1 MSFDK
6 ETCMCGVTGI
16 ARESGS
22 VADELYA
29 NLIKLTHRAHD
40 TTGAVT
46 SDNGQTY
53 LHRGMGEVANV
64 FTKQIL
70 EGMKGSV
77 GIGHVRW
84 TTVGDI
90 NINNAHPLCGIFH
103 GKKFYI
109 GHNGQINNINELER
123 QFPLYNLDVTTD
135 TKFIVALISSSG
147 KDTFEEALQYACSI
161 LKGTYSLVIL
171 YDDKIYAV
179 RDTTGNRP
187 LVLGVN
193 GNALMVSSETV
204 AFNPL
209 GGRYI
214 DEVHPGE
221 IITIT
226 RNPLDFSRMSIRKV
240 PDKMPLR
247 LMFCLFEMI
256 YLLHPA
262 SIFLGRTVQLVRE
275 QMGKELFK
283 EHPLDGD
290 VVIGIPDSGLA
301 AARGYARASGIQK
314 ETGIIRSHYAG
325 RVFMDPIAERKEKHR
340 IKHDVVREIVDG
352 KIIDVFDDSL
362 VAGETAKKIIALL
375 RQNGAKKINM
385 FVSSPPPIDICH
397 FGVPTAPSYR
407 RLIAADH
414 KGDVEKIRKEIGADT
429 LYYLSLASTI
439 RSVIETPP
447 VIPGYPKLTEEDF
460 CTSCFTGRYQI
471 PIPQMTVCG

>member
-1 MSFDK
+1 
-6 ETCMCGVTGI
+6 MCGVTGI
-16 ARESGS
+16 VRESGP
-22 VADELYA
+22 VADDLYA

-40 TTGAVT
+40 TSGAVT
-46 SDNGQTY
+46 SDNGETY

-64 FTKQIL
+64 FTKEIL

-84 TTVGDI
+84 TTVGDT
-90 NINNAHPLCGIFH
+90 NLNNAHPLCGIFR

-109 GHNGQINNINELER
+109 GHNGQINNIDELTQ
-123 QFPLYNLDVTTD
+123 QFPFYESDITTD
-135 TKFIVALISSSG
+135 TKFISALISFSG

-187 LVLGVN
+187 LVLGIN
-193 GNALMVSSETV
+193 GNALMVSSESV

-221 IITIT
+221 IVTIT
-226 RNPLDFSRMSIRKV
+226 RNPLNFSRMSIRKV
-240 PDKMPLR
+240 PREMPLR

-262 SIFLGRTVQLVRE
+262 TIFLGRTVQLVRE
-275 QMGKELFK
+275 RKGKELFK
-283 EHPLDGD
+283 EHPLDAD
-290 VVIGIPDSGLA
+290 VVIGIPDSGLP

-314 ETGIIRSHYAG
+314 EAGIIRSHYAG
-325 RVFMDPIAERKEKHR
+325 RVFIGPIAERKEKHR

-352 KIIDVFDDSL
+352 KRVVVIDDSIFEG
-362 VAGETAKKIIALL
+362 VTSQKIIALL
-375 RQNGAKKINM
+375 RQNGAKK
-385 FVSSPPPIDICH
+385 VYLLASSPPPIAVCH

-414 KGDVEKIRKEIGADT
+414 HGDIEAIRQEIGADY
-429 LYYLSLASTI
+429 LGYLSIGSTI

-447 VIPGYPKLTEEDF
+447 VIPDYPNLTEEDF
-460 CTSCFTGRYQI
+460 CTSCFTGLYQI
-471 PIPQMTVCG
+471 PIPQ

>member
-1 MSFDK
+1 
-6 ETCMCGVTGI
+6 MCGVIGI
-16 ARESGS
+16 VREHGS

-29 NLIKLTHRAHD
+29 GLIKLQHRAHD
-40 TTGAVT
+40 MTGAVT
-46 SDNGQTY
+46 SDYGKTY
-53 LHRGMGEVANV
+53 PWRGMGEVANV

-70 EGMKGSV
+70 QSMKGSV

-84 TTVGDI
+84 TTFGDM
-90 NINNAHPLCGIFH
+90 NLNNAHPVRGIFR
-103 GKKFYI
+103 GKEFYI
-109 GHNGQINNINELER
+109 GHNGQINQQDEMTR
-123 QFPLYNLDVTTD
+123 RFPLYEPDVTTD
-135 TKFIVALISSSG
+135 TKFIAALIAFSG

-161 LKGTYSLVIL
+161 LKGTYSLVLL
-171 YDDKIYAV
+171 YDDKVYAV

-221 IITIT
+221 IVSIT
-226 RNPLDFSRMSIRKV
+226 RSPLDFSRMSIRKV
-240 PDKMPLR
+240 PDEMPLR
-247 LMFCLFEMI
+247 LKFCLFEMI

-262 SIFLGRTVQLVRE
+262 TIFLGRTVQLVRE
-275 QMGKELFK
+275 RMGKELFK

-301 AARGYARASGIQK
+301 AARGYTRASGIQK
-314 ETGIIRSHYAG
+314 EAGIIRSHYAG
-325 RVFMDPIAERKEKHR
+325 RLFIGAIAERKEKHR
-340 IKHDVVREIVDG
+340 IKHDVIREIIDG
-352 KIIDVFDDSL
+352 KRVIVIDDSI
-362 VAGETAKKIIALL
+362 VEGVTSQKIVALL
-375 RQNGAKKINM
+375 RQNGAKK
-385 FVSSPPPIDICH
+385 VYLLASSPPPIAVCH

-414 KGDVEKIRKEIGADT
+414 KGNVEAIRKEIAADY
-429 LYYLSLASTI
+429 LGYLSIASTI

-447 VIPGYPKLTEEDF
+447 AIRDYPKLTEEDF
-460 CTSCFTGRYQI
+460 CISCFTGRYQI
-471 PIPQMTVCG
+471 PIP

>member
-1 MSFDK
+1 
-6 ETCMCGVTGI
+6 MCGVTGI
-16 ARESGS
+16 ARESGP

-29 NLIKLTHRAHD
+29 NLLKLTHRAHD
-40 TTGAVT
+40 TAGAVT
-46 SDNGQTY
+46 SDHGETY

-64 FTKQIL
+64 FTKQKL
-70 EGMKGSV
+70 ESMKGSV

-84 TTVGDI
+84 TTVGDM
-90 NINNAHPLCGIFH
+90 NLNNAHPLSGVFR
-103 GKKFYI
+103 GKNFYI
-109 GHNGQINNINELER
+109 GHNGQINNIDELER
-123 QFPLYNLDVTTD
+123 QFPEYHQDVTTD
-135 TKFIVALISSSG
+135 TKFIAALISFSG

-221 IITIT
+221 IVTIT
-226 RNPLDFSRMSIRKV
+226 KEPLGFSRMSIRKV
-240 PDKMPLR
+240 PDEMPLH

-275 QMGKELFK
+275 RMGMELCK
-283 EHPLDGD
+283 EHPLDAD
-290 VVIGIPDSGLA
+290 VIVGIPDSGLP

-314 ETGIIRSHYAG
+314 EVGIIRSHYAG
-325 RVFMDPIAERKEKHR
+325 RIFIGPIAERKEKHR
-340 IKHDVVREIVDG
+340 IKHDVIREIVDG
-352 KIIDVFDDSL
+352 KKVVIVDDSI
-362 VAGETAKKIIALL
+362 VEGATSQKIVALL
-375 RQNGAKKINM
+375 RQSGAKEIYLLA
-385 FVSSPPPIDICH
+385 SSPPPVAICH
-397 FGVPTAPSYR
+397 FGVPTAPMYR

-414 KGDVEKIRKEIGADT
+414 KGDVEAIRKEIGADY
-429 LYYLSLASTI
+429 LGYLSISSTI

-447 VIPGYPKLTEEDF
+447 VIADYPKLTEEDF

-471 PIPQMTVCG
+471 PIL